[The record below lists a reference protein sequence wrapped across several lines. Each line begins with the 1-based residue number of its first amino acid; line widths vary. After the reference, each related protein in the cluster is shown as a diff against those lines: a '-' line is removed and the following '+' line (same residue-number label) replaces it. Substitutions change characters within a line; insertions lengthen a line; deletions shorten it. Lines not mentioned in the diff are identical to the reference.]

1 METVFATAQ
10 PPARPRI
17 PAWIRTRP
25 AGGERYLQLRTAR
38 QGFKLHTV
46 CEEARCPNIGECWS
60 HGTATF
66 MLMGDTC
73 TRRCNFCSVNKGQP
87 GPLDPQEP
95 AGVAEVIAAMQLD
108 YAVLTSVNRDDLPDQ
123 GANHIATTIE
133 AIQVRLPACSIEML
147 IPDFRGVAD
156 CVQRVV
162 TTSLRV
168 LAHNL
173 ETVPRLYRQVRPGA
187 VYERSLRVLAM
198 AKEFRPDIITKSGLM
213 LGLGETREELL
224 QVFSDLRQH
233 GCDILTLGQYLQ
245 PSPDQ
250 LPVQAFITPQEF
262 AELRNAALPLGFRHV
277 ESGPI
282 VRTSYHAW
290 QHVEPR
296 AEIIHERVNPPNPNW
311 RASLPASRADGLAGA
326 SPSKSVNHSG

>member
-1 METVFATAQ
+1 METVIAPAQ
-10 PPARPRI
+10 HPARPRI

-25 AGGERYLQLRTAR
+25 AGGDRYLQLRTAR

-66 MLMGDTC
+66 MLMGDVC
-73 TRRCNFCSVNKGQP
+73 TRHCNFCSVSHGQP
-87 GPLDPQEP
+87 GHLDSNEP
-95 AGVAEVIAAMQLD
+95 ASVAEVIAAMQLD

-123 GANHIATTIE
+123 GAGHIATAIE
-133 AIQVRLPACSIEML
+133 AIQARLPGCSIEML

-162 TTSLRV
+162 TTPLRV

-187 VYERSLRVLAM
+187 IYERSLRVLAM

-224 QVFSDLRQH
+224 QVFADLRRH

-250 LPVQAFITPQEF
+250 LPVQAFITPHEF
-262 AELRNAALPLGFRHV
+262 AELRTAALPLGFRHV

-290 QHVEPR
+290 QHVAP
-296 AEIIHERVNPPNPNW
+296 
-311 RASLPASRADGLAGA
+311 L
-326 SPSKSVNHSG
+326 NHP

>member
-1 METVFATAQ
+1 MSTTCL
-10 PPARPRI
+10 PPVTRPRI

-25 AGGERYLQLRTAR
+25 AGGDRYLQLRAAR

-46 CEEARCPNIGECWS
+46 CEEAKCPNIGECWS

-87 GPLDPQEP
+87 GLLDPNEP
-95 AGVAEVIAAMQLD
+95 ASVAEVIAAMQLD

-123 GANHIATTIE
+123 GAGHIAATIE
-133 AIQVRLPACSIEML
+133 AIRQRLPACNIEML

-156 CVQRVV
+156 CVQRIVE
-162 TTSLRV
+162 TPLRV

-187 VYERSLRVLAM
+187 VYERSLRVLEL
-198 AKEFRPDIITKSGLM
+198 AKEFQPGILTKSGLM

-224 QVFSDLRQH
+224 QVFADLRRH
-233 GCDILTLGQYLQ
+233 GCDILPLGQYLQ
-245 PSPDQ
+245 PSPEQ
-250 LPVQAFITPQEF
+250 LPVQAFITPREF
-262 AELRNAALPLGFRHV
+262 AELRQAALPLGFRHV
-277 ESGPI
+277 ESGPV

-290 QHVEPR
+290 QHVE
-296 AEIIHERVNPPNPNW
+296 
-311 RASLPASRADGLAGA
+311 
-326 SPSKSVNHSG
+326 SVEHQ